1 MSSSLDRIL
10 SSDRLPTLPE
20 VVVRIIEI
28 AKRPDPDFSELVEIV
43 RMDPAIAGR
52 ILKAANSALFGIR
65 TRAASVE
72 AAVPRLGTT
81 MVRTLVLSFFL
92 VDYQK
97 RNAIELQPWYQQI
110 WRESLTQAAAAEAL
124 AERQPGRVDPTVWFL
139 AGLMQDIG
147 RLAMLAACPDE
158 YVKRVL
164 QADVGA
170 KRVDLERAW
179 FGFTHVEVGTTLC
192 RRWNLDEDITHGIS
206 VHHALAQN
214 VVPLRFISRTSLPA
228 ALITA
233 AQISSYKEEASRN
246 PGCGRERIDRLLT
259 QIFGLRSNEISE
271 LLAEVDTRVD
281 KIAVGL
287 NVEAVNSHSREAVLS
302 DAQHQLSQIAIN
314 SQLRLLG
321 SGSVKLATREYPAS
335 AKVLNREYHP
345 AAESPAGAFT
355 EASVDH
361 ALTIMLQDSH
371 GDRTSFGVLLVDFE
385 GAAVAAQLS
394 GDHDFLKRTTEVLR
408 HSIRM
413 SDCVCRS
420 GEYKLLIALSDINA
434 DMLILFSDQIRRRL
448 DREFS
453 TTTTGHKE
461 HVGSL
466 AAVLYTPSGGR
477 PFTPA
482 RLLDEVHRVETAA
495 KKRGESETQL
505 SSIQNG
511 RSVPMTVDPPDSLEL
526 SPSDNGVPKPSER
539 LLVAGGT

>member
-28 AKRPDPDFSELVEIV
+28 AKRPDPDFSELVDIV

-233 AQISSYKEEASRN
+233 AQISSYKEEAARN

-287 NVEAVNSHSREAVLS
+287 NVEVVNSHSREAVLS

-335 AKVLNREYHP
+335 AKILNREYHP

-448 DREFS
+448 DREFN

-526 SPSDNGVPKPSER
+526 SPSGNGVPKPSER